1 MRFFIT
7 AFSVFMLLFLC
18 QDSAQ
23 AQRRYDIYWVS
34 FKDKKNTPY
43 SIFRPQE
50 YLSPRALERRAR
62 YNIPIDSTDLPITP
76 EYLEPISIKGFK
88 IHSRSRWLNGV
99 AVLVEAASANVDDLK
114 QFEFIKDVFPIG
126 FKRRVEPSTT
136 KVGERDYSTQ
146 YRKKDHLYGLG
157 KNQITMLNG
166 HYLHKMGFEGQEMH
180 VAIMDGGFDGI
191 RETPA
196 FDSLFQRGQ
205 ILGTHDFVQGDDY
218 VYESSTHGRNV
229 LSCMAANMP
238 YLFVGTAPE
247 AKYYLFKTED
257 VKGEYLIEEYNWIAA
272 VEQADQ
278 LGVDVIN
285 SSLGYY
291 DFDDNDMDY
300 GYVDIDGKTSAMTR
314 AANLAAKKGL
324 FIVNSAGNEGNGK
337 WKHITV
343 PGDAEGI
350 MTVGAVD
357 RDGYHAKFSSFGF
370 EEKDYIKPNVM
381 ARGAIAVVAAKKRY
395 DTSYSNGTSFASP
408 IMAGVVTSFW
418 QAMPEY
424 SNAELIQAIENS
436 ASKTDQP
443 DNAYGY
449 GIPDFYAAYKE
460 LSGSVI
466 ELNKKQAYY
475 TEVVDLSERLD
486 IFMSKVKA
494 FKAEVTLHNVHGQ
507 LIFSDSSDLTSQY
520 ERKLWYQTVPNWKNL
535 PKGVYYMTIYLDGD
549 TKRLLL
555 SK

>member
-1 MRFFIT
+1 MRFFTLI
-7 AFSVFMLLFLC
+7 FSVFIFLLFW
-18 QDSAQ
+18 QETAQ
-23 AQRRYDIYWVS
+23 AQRHYDIYWVS

-43 SIFRPQE
+43 SIFHPQE
-50 YLSPRALERRAR
+50 FLSSRALERRAR
-62 YNIPIDSTDLPITP
+62 YNIPIDHTDLPITP
-76 EYLEPISIKGFK
+76 QYLEPIKIKGFK

-99 AVLVEAASANVDDLK
+99 AIIVETASANAEDLK
-114 QFEFIKDVFPIG
+114 QFEFIEDVFPIG

-136 KVGERDYSTQ
+136 EVGERDYSKK
-146 YRKKDHLYGLG
+146 YRQKDHFYGLG

-180 VAIMDGGFDGI
+180 VAIMDGGFEGM

-218 VYESSTHGRNV
+218 VFESSSHGRNV

-238 YLFVGTAPE
+238 YLFVGTAPA

-257 VKGEYLIEEYNWIAA
+257 VKGEYLIEEYNWVAA
-272 VEQADQ
+272 VERADQ

-291 DFDDNDMDY
+291 DFDDNAMDY
-300 GYVDIDGKTSAMTR
+300 GYIDIDGKTSAMTK
-314 AANLAAKKGL
+314 AANLAATKGL
-324 FIVNSAGNEGNGK
+324 FIVNSAGNEGSGK

-343 PGDAEGI
+343 PGDAQNI
-350 MTVGAVD
+350 LTVGAVD
-357 RDGYHAKFSSFGF
+357 RDGYHVKFSSFGF
-370 EEKDYIKPNVM
+370 EERDYIKPNVV

-418 QAMPEY
+418 QAMPKY
-424 SNAELIQAIENS
+424 SNTELLQAIENS
-436 ASKTDQP
+436 ADKKDEP

-449 GIPDFYAAYKE
+449 GIPDFYEAYKT
-460 LSGSVI
+460 LSSSVI
-466 ELNKKQAYY
+466 ELNAQKDYY
-475 TEVVDLSERLD
+475 KEPVDLSERLD

-494 FKAEVTLHNVHGQ
+494 YKATVSLHNAQGQ
-507 LIFSDSSDLTSQY
+507 LLFTDSSDLTKMY
-520 ERKLWYQTVPNWKNL
+520 ARKLWYQTVPNWKEL
-535 PKGVYYMTIYLDGD
+535 PKGVYYMTINLDGK

>member
-1 MRFFIT
+1 MRFFTPI
-7 AFSVFMLLFLC
+7 FSVFIFLLFW
-18 QDSAQ
+18 QDTAQ

-50 YLSPRALERRAR
+50 FLSPRALERRAR
-62 YNIPIDSTDLPITP
+62 YNIPIDITDLPITP
-76 EYLEPISIKGFK
+76 QYLEPISVKGFK

-99 AVLVEAASANVDDLK
+99 AVIVETASANAEDLK

-126 FKRRVEPSTT
+126 FKRRVEPAATE
-136 KVGERDYSTQ
+136 VGERDYSKK
-146 YRKKDHLYGLG
+146 YRKKDHFYGLG
-157 KNQITMLNG
+157 KNQITMLNAQ
-166 HYLHKMGFEGQEMH
+166 YLHKMGFKGQEMH

-218 VYESSTHGRNV
+218 VFESSSHGRNV

-238 YLFVGTAPE
+238 YLFVGTAPA

-257 VKGEYLIEEYNWIAA
+257 VKGEYLIEEYNWVAA
-272 VEQADQ
+272 VERADQ

-300 GYVDIDGKTSAMTR
+300 GYVDINGKTSAMTQ
-314 AANLAAKKGL
+314 AANLAASKGV
-324 FIVNSAGNEGNGK
+324 FIVNSAGNEGSGK
-337 WKHITV
+337 WRYITV
-343 PGDAEGI
+343 PGDAQNI

-357 RDGYHAKFSSFGF
+357 RDGFHVKFSSLGF
-370 EEKDYIKPNVM
+370 QDRTYIKPNVV

-408 IMAGVVTSFW
+408 IMAGAVTSFW
-418 QAMPEY
+418 QAMPRH
-424 SNAELIQAIENS
+424 SNVELLQAIENS
-436 ASKTDQP
+436 ATQQDAP

-449 GIPDFYAAYKE
+449 GIPNFYEAYKT

-466 ELNKKQAYY
+466 ELNAQQDYY
-475 TEVVDLSERLD
+475 KEPVDLSERLD

-494 FKAEVTLHNVHGQ
+494 YKATVTLHNAEGQ
-507 LIFSDSSDLTSQY
+507 LIFTDSSDLTAMY
-520 ERKLWYQTVPNWKNL
+520 ARKLWYQTVPNWKEL
-535 PKGVYYMTIYLDGD
+535 PKGVYYMTINLDG
-549 TKRLLL
+549 TIKRLLL
-555 SK
+555 AK